1 MRSQVKKKVSV
12 FRLNLSTNM
21 ANDAAAAAFKLETE
35 KEWRNCMLHEPGQ
48 SFVKHFRQPF
58 SIYGYSKETNCTV
71 KRESM
76 NSKVMLQSEQAC
88 RSLSFLIPFV
98 LMSISSVSTC
108 QWFVVFQMWLKLHLG
123 KVEHVGGIVSFY
135 SVYPRV
141 LLQAITHGVHDKYDG
156 GTPPSTTWI
165 KFNKKRRWGRVHLF
179 TYEWP
184 VTLAVEPK

>member
-1 MRSQVKKKVSV
+1 MSEVKEYNIERPGHFIDWQPSCTNIACALRMPRNGRWRSFWPSSELLMMHEGKLFSFIPCIPQCVVKKKVSV

-58 SIYGYSKETNCTV
+58 SIYGCSEETNRTV
-71 KRESM
+71 KRESI

-108 QWFVVFQMWLKLHLG
+108 QWFVVFQMGL
-123 KVEHVGGIVSFY
+123 KVE
-135 SVYPRV
+135 
-141 LLQAITHGVHDKYDG
+141 
-156 GTPPSTTWI
+156 TPPW
-165 KFNKKRRWGRVHLF
+165 
-179 TYEWP
+179 
-184 VTLAVEPK
+184 